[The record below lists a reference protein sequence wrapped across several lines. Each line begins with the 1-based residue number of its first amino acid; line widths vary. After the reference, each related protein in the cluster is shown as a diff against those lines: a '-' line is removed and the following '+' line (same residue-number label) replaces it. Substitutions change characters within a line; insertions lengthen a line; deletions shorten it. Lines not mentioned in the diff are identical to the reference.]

1 MSLGKPEDNA
11 DCKKF
16 LDTIVPAAFQKV
28 NKLYKFT
35 LIIYDK
41 IFQLQTTKSVFSWPR
56 EIQCGIFEMIELFI
70 DLVGIRLRYAPV
82 PVQLLNTLALVR
94 IRINFKKVSIISFH
108 LFIRHLIQQQ
118 HLRKNIRMNHYQHNV
133 YIN

>member
-1 MSLGKPEDNA
+1 
-11 DCKKF
+11 
-16 LDTIVPAAFQKV
+16 
-28 NKLYKFT
+28 
-35 LIIYDK
+35 
-41 IFQLQTTKSVFSWPR
+41 
-56 EIQCGIFEMIELFI
+56 MIELFI
-70 DLVGIRLRYAPV
+70 DLVGIRLRYPPV